1 MDFTHT
7 LGLKLAQLHLGM
19 ASNQITFMSK
29 YIMLLI
35 LFSTVPADIT
45 SDLYRN
51 QLHFGYGI
59 NYKYNGQLYHNL
71 NRVWVIHRVVIPK
84 ADDLERLPAFPENI
98 NWNPSIRGKA
108 PGHQANLHRKTF
120 NTKICMLTRP
130 HIELLAR
137 QARYFKTQV
146 TKLIREDLYHA
157 LHSLHPVSHFEY
169 KRLKRALPNPQGMVL
184 DTNPSPILEDI
195 PYIDI
200 PRNRSRRLALGAIVS
215 AALPAI
221 GKLATLAVEELGS
234 YLQSKRNNALT
245 KALQLMD
252 QEVEHTRNMMHQL
265 EQDYLLCGE
274 YDINSTQSIFK
285 ILDNLDSRT
294 SSLEGWLEY
303 NSKQWETSLVDT
315 VNGPILYS
323 HLSQLYIQSLR
334 EKYIRLYEALVTEL
348 KLLLRSIAIL
358 SKGYLPP
365 QLFPPTTL
373 VDIYQKAIAMIK
385 SKNPDYVLALP
396 HITDYYDMRLVTFG
410 LDDQERL
417 VVCFPIFIKDFK
429 KEPMTLYQ
437 LETIK
442 VPINDENKEADSYT
456 EVTVTK
462 PYLASNR
469 DYYIQLVLPE
479 LVMCKKIRRT
489 HYCEELFL
497 VKHKIKHSCESAIF
511 YNLTRETVLQNC
523 DFKYFYNTSV
533 LPSVLDGGSHILLAN
548 MLNDKRLICSYDQG
562 LARPLPTS
570 SYALV
575 SRDILCHCHLQI
587 GLTYILK
594 NIATCNITD
603 QPTLEYTVNLA
614 FMDYFNEFWGNSS
627 LSHIPVKSTL
637 DEVTLPISME
647 DYPSDPTY
655 MVYGSD
661 VHKNPQTLK
670 ELSQV
675 NFQKQLFLENKKRL
689 FSNAKAGSDKKRRR
703 LPETSLKT
711 PSKTSFLFTVLV
723 HIYMFTGSAFGLLW
737 TLPYVWYAIKHRKLS
752 ALVGAM
758 AIYRASPAEARPVNM
773 TFSPATVQ
781 RLTAFD
787 IPTNS
792 VTKLVCH
799 DPWVS
804 VMLAAIT
811 IVGLI
816 VYLYQNCKHL
826 TLVKGHRFA
835 SNCHVHLILGNATWY
850 VPFKIGQ
857 FVGSPFLFEYNKSPQ
872 VNQITLHKQLIWDHL
887 NLSGK
892 DLKVNY
898 KGKRVPLREHVTVPL
913 KDKLRLRNIFD
924 SPFHVLLMIK
934 QGDTWYNLKHKINH
948 DS

>member
-1 MDFTHT
+1 
-7 LGLKLAQLHLGM
+7 M
-19 ASNQITFMSK
+19 ATNQIKFISK
-29 YIMLLI
+29 YILYFI
-35 LFSTVPADIT
+35 LFCVVTGDIT

-71 NRVWVIHRVVIPK
+71 DRVWVVHRVVIPK
-84 ADDLERLPAFPENI
+84 AVDLERLPEFPEHLDC
-98 NWNPSIRGKA
+98 NPSIKGKA
-108 PGHQANLHRKTF
+108 SGHHENLRRKMF
-120 NTKICMLTRP
+120 NSKICMLTRP

-137 QARYFKTQV
+137 QARYFKAQV
-146 TKLIREDLYHA
+146 AKLIREDLYHA

-169 KRLKRALPNPQGMVL
+169 KRIKKRALTPPLGTVL
-184 DTNPSPILEDI
+184 DTGSNTNNFSTLQNI
-195 PYIDI
+195 PDYDI
-200 PRNRSRRLALGAIVS
+200 PRNRSRRLAFGAIVS

-234 YLQSKRNNALT
+234 YLQRKRNNALT

-252 QEVEHTRNMMHQL
+252 QEIVHTRNMMHQL
-265 EQDYLLCGE
+265 EKDFLLYGE
-274 YDINSTQSIFK
+274 YDINSTQSILK

-303 NSKQWETSLVDT
+303 NSRDWANSMVDT
-315 VNGPILYS
+315 VNGPVLYS

-373 VDIYQKAIAMIK
+373 VEISQKAITMIK
-385 SKNPDYVLALP
+385 TKNPDYVLALP

-437 LETIK
+437 LETVK
-442 VPINDENKEADSYT
+442 VPINDRNLKADSYT

-497 VKHKIKHSCESAIF
+497 VKHKTKHSCESAIF
-511 YNLTRETVLQNC
+511 YNSTRDTILQNC
-523 DFKYFYNTSV
+523 EFKYFYNTTV
-533 LPSVLDGGSHILLAN
+533 LPSVLDGGAQILLAN
-548 MLNDKRLICSYDQG
+548 MLNEKRLICSHDQG

-575 SRDILCHCHLQI
+575 SRDILCHCHLQV

-594 NIATCNITD
+594 NIATCNVTEH
-603 QPTLEYTVNLA
+603 PTLEYTANLA
-614 FMDYFNEFWGNSS
+614 FLDYFNTFWGNTS
-627 LSHIPVKSTL
+627 LSHIPKAPTL
-637 DEVTLPISME
+637 EEVVLPVELE
-647 DYPSDPTY
+647 DYSSDPDY
-655 MVYGSD
+655 LIYGGE
-661 VHKNPQTLK
+661 VHKNPTTLR

-675 NFQKQLFLENKKRL
+675 NFKKQVFLDNRKKL
-689 FSNAKAGSDKKRRR
+689 FSEARAGMDKIQPR
-703 LPETSLKT
+703 LPETPLS
-711 PSKTSFLFTVLV
+711 PSKSSFLFTAIV
-723 HIYMFTGSAFGLLW
+723 HIYMFTGSTLGILW
-737 TLPYVWYAIKHRKLS
+737 ALPYVWYALKHRKLS

-758 AIYRASPAEARPVNM
+758 AMYKASPAEARPINF
-773 TFSPATVQ
+773 TATTAD
-781 RLTAFD
+781 RLTALD
-787 IPTNS
+787 IPANN

-804 VMLAAIT
+804 FILALIT
-811 IVGLI
+811 VIGLI

-826 TLVKGHRFA
+826 TLVKGYKFA
-835 SNCHVHLILGNATWY
+835 SICHIHLVLGNATRY

-857 FVGSPFLFEYNKSPQ
+857 FVGSPFLFQYNSSPQ
-872 VNQITLHKQLIWDHL
+872 VDQITLKKEILWDHL
-887 NLSGK
+887 HINWQDQQVSYK
-892 DLKVNY
+892 SKRIPLK
-898 KGKRVPLREHVTVPL
+898 EHVTVPL

-924 SPFHVLLMIK
+924 SSFHALLMVK
-934 QGDTWYNLKHKINH
+934 QGDTWYNLKHKNNQ
-948 DS
+948 DC